1 MTFNSNVDYCEKR
14 KRDDDV
20 AHFELLAG
28 QSQTPRTHDFQLGMM
43 MMIKA

>member
-1 MTFNSNVDYCEKR
+1 MTFNEER

-28 QSQTPRTHDFQLGMM
+28 QSQTRTHDFQLGM
-43 MMIKA
+43 IKA